1 MANAREI
8 KERIGSIEETRKIT
22 NAMYLISSTKPRKAK
37 KELADTEPYF
47 FNLQVAI
54 DRLIRHSPEM
64 EHIYL
69 KDLTKIP
76 EEKRKKGLIVVT
88 ADKGLAGAYNHN
100 VLKMAD
106 EWLATPGEHSLF
118 VIGEVGRVYFENKGV
133 DVDTHFRYT
142 AQDPSL
148 HRARRIIG
156 NISEK
161 YVAGQLDEVSIIYTR
176 MINSMANEA
185 EKKDLLP
192 IDRKRILANIPKELL
207 GGEEIT
213 MEPSLEA
220 VFDRVIPNFLVG
232 FIFGALVESFCSEQ
246 NARMSA
252 MQSANDNAA
261 DMLKE
266 LSIEYNRV
274 RQGAITQ
281 EITEVVA
288 GARSQQNRQD

>member
-22 NAMYLISSTKPRKAK
+22 NAMYLISSTKLRKAK

-192 IDRKRILANIPKELL
+192 IN
-207 GGEEIT
+207 
-213 MEPSLEA
+213 
-220 VFDRVIPNFLVG
+220 
-232 FIFGALVESFCSEQ
+232 
-246 NARMSA
+246 
-252 MQSANDNAA
+252 
-261 DMLKE
+261 
-266 LSIEYNRV
+266 
-274 RQGAITQ
+274 
-281 EITEVVA
+281 
-288 GARSQQNRQD
+288 